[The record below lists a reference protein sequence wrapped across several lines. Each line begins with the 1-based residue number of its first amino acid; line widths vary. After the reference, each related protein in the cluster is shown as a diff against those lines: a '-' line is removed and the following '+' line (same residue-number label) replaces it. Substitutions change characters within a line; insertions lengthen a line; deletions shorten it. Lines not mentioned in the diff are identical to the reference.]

1 MLNISQSQ
9 QGDKIVFQVD
19 GRVDG
24 DGATKMEDIL
34 RSVVNAGHH
43 QLVLDL
49 SQTNYLN
56 SAGLR
61 ILADVLTQCRQSG
74 GDVQLAA
81 PNLKIMRVLEIIGFD
96 KFFHVY
102 PTLDAAIHS

>member
-1 MLNISQSQ
+1 MLNISQTQ

-34 RSVVNAGHH
+34 RGAVSAGHH
-43 QLVLDL
+43 HLVIDL

-61 ILADVLTQCRQSG
+61 ILADLLTQCRQQG

-96 KFFHVY
+96 KFFQVY
-102 PTLDAAIHS
+102 STLDAAVQS

>member
-1 MLNISQSQ
+1 MLNILQTE

-24 DGATKMEDIL
+24 DGATKMEETL
-34 RSVVNAGHH
+34 REVVNGGHH
-43 QLVLDL
+43 HLVLDL

-61 ILADVLTQCRQSG
+61 ILADILTQCRQNG
-74 GDVQLAA
+74 GDVRLAA

-102 PTLDAAIHS
+102 PTVDAAVRN